1 MTGGDEVSKQEVHAK
16 IEIGEHKAEFSGDF
30 DAVSREIM
38 KFLFD
43 LSPTLSTLSKIKL
56 DVDFEQLVRSLEGI
70 LKIAKEG
77 VLWLVPKER
86 LIGPELICLYLIGAY
101 VGYKL
106 GILEKETMSVDEL
119 SQLTGIK
126 KAVVGVRLAELA
138 RNRIVAS
145 ADAGERKITSIGIEY
160 FRNTILPKIQIG

>member
-1 MTGGDEVSKQEVHAK
+1 MSRQELHAK
-16 IEIGEHKAEFSGDF
+16 IEFGEHKAEFSGDF
-30 DAVSREIM
+30 EIVAREIM

-43 LSPTLSTLSKIKL
+43 TSPTLSTLSKIKL
-56 DVDFEQLVRSLEGI
+56 DVDFEQLVKSLQGT

-77 VLWLVPKER
+77 VLLLIPKER
-86 LIGPELICLYLIGAY
+86 LIGPELICLYLGGTY

-126 KAVVGVRLAELA
+126 KAVVAVRLAELA

-145 ADAGERKITSIGIEY
+145 TDSGERRITSIGIEY
-160 FRNTILPKIQIG
+160 LRSTILPKIQT